1 MGKKIFFQAR
11 DCYSKIF
18 IIIKG
23 VKMKLRIITRKYAF
37 DTAIHSATKSILR
50 LWSSQRQPAGA
61 GVDLD
66 DTNLRNEKNS
76 YIYIKRP
83 ENFRLLDTI
92 FRFFRIISRRP

>member
-37 DTAIHSATKSILR
+37 DTAIESATKFYAYGLHKDNPPVRELIS
-50 LWSSQRQPAGA
+50 
-61 GVDLD
+61 
-66 DTNLRNEKNS
+66 
-76 YIYIKRP
+76 
-83 ENFRLLDTI
+83 TI
-92 FRFFRIISRRP
+92 QISGMKKIRTYT